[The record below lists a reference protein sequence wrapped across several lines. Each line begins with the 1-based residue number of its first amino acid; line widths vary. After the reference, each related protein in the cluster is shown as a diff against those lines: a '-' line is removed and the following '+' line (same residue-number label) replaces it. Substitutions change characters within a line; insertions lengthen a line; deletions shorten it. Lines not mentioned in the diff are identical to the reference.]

1 MIMSINICPR
11 CKGESIIVD
20 NPADATQYLCAGCEI
35 EMYAELHAVMNRYGL
50 NKESAYEYLKT
61 NRIVCD
67 TDKNKSR
74 IEELRKA
81 VDEITSDDYCAR
93 VMDTVDSPVGD
104 SLEMVIHH
112 AERYIE
118 VSEIV
123 QKKVDELKQSRD
135 YPHNFKGQMVE
146 DFEWVLK
153 LLN

>member
-1 MIMSINICPR
+1 MEKYKHI
-11 CKGESIIVD
+11 
-20 NPADATQYLCAGCEI
+20 
-35 EMYAELHAVMNRYGL
+35 
-50 NKESAYEYLKT
+50 KEF
-61 NRIVCD
+61 N
-67 TDKNKSR
+67 R

-93 VMDTVDSPVGD
+93 AMDTVGSPVGN

-118 VSEIV
+118 VSEVI
-123 QKKVDELKQSRD
+123 QKKISELKKSSD

-146 DFEWVLK
+146 DFEYVLS

>member
-1 MIMSINICPR
+1 M
-11 CKGESIIVD
+11 
-20 NPADATQYLCAGCEI
+20 L
-35 EMYAELHAVMNRYGL
+35 
-50 NKESAYEYLKT
+50 KEF
-61 NRIVCD
+61 N
-67 TDKNKSR
+67 R

-93 VMDTVDSPVGD
+93 VMDTVDSPVGG

-146 DFEWVLK
+146 DFEWVLR

>member
-1 MIMSINICPR
+1 M
-11 CKGESIIVD
+11 
-20 NPADATQYLCAGCEI
+20 L
-35 EMYAELHAVMNRYGL
+35 
-50 NKESAYEYLKT
+50 KEF
-61 NRIVCD
+61 N
-67 TDKNKSR
+67 R

-146 DFEWVLK
+146 DFEWVLE
-153 LLN
+153 LLNWPRINVGGSICFIVINAVAEIVAKERI